1 MIGGWKGVNERQL
14 SVLRPREWTAKP
26 TTTQI
31 KTTIHNHPTPHNHK
45 SPPLQAV
52 AVAFCMTF
60 FEFFD
65 VPVYW
70 PILLLYFLSLFILTM
85 KRQIRHMIKHR
96 CVRVWKHV
104 LSTRPGPDTH

>member
-1 MIGGWKGVNERQL
+1 MWVDGAGRVCLCAVWSPASL
-14 SVLRPREWTAKP
+14 SP
-26 TTTQI
+26 
-31 KTTIHNHPTPHNHK
+31 
-45 SPPLQAV
+45 SPPTHTHTTAPLHQAV

-96 CVRVWKHV
+96 
-104 LSTRPGPDTH
+104 